1 MRISVFCGAG
11 SGNSASIQAAATETG
26 RTIAQRGWGTVY
38 GGGHVGL
45 MGMVAD
51 AALAAGGEV
60 IGVIPGFMV
69 EKELAH
75 QRLTQLIMVD
85 NMHERK
91 MRMHTLS
98 DAVVAL
104 PGGFGTLDE
113 LFELLT
119 WRQIGLHSKPIALL
133 NVDGFYDPLI
143 AQADRMDALGFLHAQ
158 RNLLMAGS
166 NIDALLDRFAEA
178 VGNP

>member
-11 SGNSASIQAAATETG
+11 LGNSPAIQEAARATG
-26 RTIAQRGWGTVY
+26 QAIAQRGWGVVY

-45 MGMVAD
+45 MGLVAD
-51 AALAAGGEV
+51 AALEAGGEV

-75 QRLTQLIMVD
+75 SRLSQLLVVQS
-85 NMHERK
+85 MHERK
-91 MRMHTLS
+91 MRMHELS
-98 DAVVAL
+98 DAVIAL

-119 WRQIGLHSKPIALL
+119 WRQIGLHNKPIALL
-133 NVDGFYDPLI
+133 NVDGFFDPLI
-143 AQADRMDALGFLHAQ
+143 AQADRMDSLGFLHAQ
-158 RNLLMAGS
+158 RGLLMAEDSIGP
-166 NIDALLDRFAEA
+166 LLDRFARS
-178 VGNP
+178 

>member
-11 SGNSASIQAAATETG
+11 LGNSASIQATAAQAG
-26 RTIAQRGWGTVY
+26 RAIAKRGMGVVY

-45 MGMVAD
+45 MGLVAD

-75 QRLTQLIMVD
+75 DRVSQLIVVKD
-85 NMHERK
+85 MHERK
-91 MRMHTLS
+91 MRMHELS
-98 DAVVAL
+98 DAVIAL

-119 WRQIGLHSKPIALL
+119 WRQIGLHTKPIGLL

-143 AQADRMDALGFLHAQ
+143 AQADKMESLGFLHAQ
-158 RNLLMAGS
+158 RGLLQAEAD
-166 NIDALLDRFAEA
+166 IDRLLDRLL
-178 VGNP
+178 GK